1 MPSASSAWIVL
12 GGTVIELMAA
22 LVIAW
27 HVLRAL
33 AVIVTARS
41 SDRARLIIAD
51 GVLAAL
57 SFSVAGTLLKT
68 IALQSWPDIR
78 LFAFVLLLRTLLKR
92 VFQWE
97 QRSITQRT
105 AISPTNL

>member
-1 MPSASSAWIVL
+1 MPPASSAWIVL
-12 GGTVIELMAA
+12 GGTVIELFAA
-22 LVIAW
+22 IVVAW
-27 HVLRAL
+27 HVLHAL
-33 AVIVTARS
+33 AVILTSRS
-41 SDRARLIIAD
+41 SDRARLIIAN

-92 VFQWE
+92 VFEWE
-97 QRSITQRT
+97 QRSITRRSG
-105 AISPTNL
+105 ISLTSG